1 LSSLFRIKLQELSVL
16 LTQHLTLF
24 YDEVPHMDDLATF
37 QAFDVFGTRVK
48 EIFGFS
54 WFRGIDLEPVY
65 YRRLETLFN
74 A

>member
-1 LSSLFRIKLQELSVL
+1 
-16 LTQHLTLF
+16 
-24 YDEVPHMDDLATF
+24 MDDLTTF

-65 YRRLETLFN
+65 YRILETLFDT
-74 A
+74 